1 MRIPIKVTVTVMTYN
16 KITMRVSFKH
26 IKLKVIT
33 ILNKSAMHI
42 YTDSLIDCCFL
53 NNVFID

>member
-16 KITMRVSFKH
+16 KITMQVSFKH

-42 YTDSLIDCCFL
+42 YTDSLIDCCF
-53 NNVFID
+53 FK